1 MDRVLRVDL
10 GDAELVDRLKKS
22 VDSSSPGGIREL
34 GRVLGADGTDG
45 QVLSLPIRLLILDPR
60 SAGNGRRVAESVV
73 ARLLEIDPPVR
84 AIVLLVPAG
93 DERAEYLGDR
103 HLPGLYSFPHVKVV
117 DLRGDRITAVRESD
131 VAKNTEYPAADRWAD
146 DYRADAQGMLLDRE
160 TFDQVWESID
170 PGKVSALGLRVA
182 GLGAGRERAV
192 ADTALRLA
200 SEIDPMREPA
210 TGSELPD
217 RWQIDK
223 ELLPVSLDDVRE
235 LAQNEEMNRL
245 PAGVGAIARVRNVFF
260 TSVLRP
266 SPRRYNEVF
275 VAIGK
280 RVVERPPVLAK
291 ALEASQ
297 NLDEAGEIRINPL
310 GAADLDA
317 ELGGKVVYGDSYAE
331 QYAAGRDASFQVE
344 ALVRKA
350 VEYIGRGIAAAIPAR
365 WLKQDHEA
373 VTPVGP
379 MEAVEYIL
387 NREQPW
393 HQAAEKTK
401 ADIPQGGW
409 SAGREMKAGF
419 VVAGLMVA
427 LSAWLE
433 AGLTSVPLLSY
444 VALFGGIA
452 AAFLLPRS
460 VRFRVEPYLL
470 VWGIVGFTAARFLL
484 DTNTLNPVRVVAQS
498 IGLVPLEAV
507 LGLVVS
513 VLAGL
518 AAVSVAVALIPLERA
533 AESVLPS
540 FITAI
545 IKFVFGNLS
554 RILYFVGAFAF
565 LYFVF
570 AGFTPEVW
578 MISWPRDTM
587 LVQPVRVGLALLSA
601 FIVTRVGPILPLGVG
616 GALWLLNPW
625 SGGATAAP
633 NLPAITL
640 DPIWRFLIAM
650 TPALLLG
657 RTAIAWVGGLSLPK
671 LSDWVANIEVIN
683 PSDRPRL
690 NPDHDE
696 RERLAPRWIAPDE
709 SHSVERACVRAADE
723 GWEKDRE
730 WVELAKCGK
739 DSMVRVVEKPKN
751 DPAFDG
757 VVFEDEN
764 GNLIADE
771 PEASTPVAEVVADE
785 PVPVE
790 AALAA
795 AEPETEEKKAMAAM
809 PAKKGRKPTVST
821 DVVPEQTELAPPP
834 EDVIAEE
841 VANVSDE
848 VAKESEES
856 AIEGAEDEQTEED
869 VSEDEDETEEAP
881 KPTAPKFVRLKW
893 RKAQMYPTGEAWRVP
908 ESLSIILG
916 SPVWATRWGAALFLS
931 AAAIVLGLAGA
942 QLVIEFLHWMN
953 IIEEYPIKIGPGGI
967 SAEMASAARLIWGLA
982 VAGVLPYLAAS
993 YFVAGRMRAWID
1005 KGGYSAAARAL
1016 ARMEAVARL
1025 AAIQEVARFAIRRE
1039 YKRTAAQ
1046 AASLVEEAAA
1056 AGSDTARKF
1065 GEALE
1070 QGTERPKPLSGR
1082 DPIAP
1087 HRELVGAER
1096 DLPGT
1101 DASGI
1106 YRVYPKYIATLR
1118 RIFAG
1123 ALDIQVQERFA
1134 RMRGEFFDET
1144 NSLIREGVTI
1154 ALRYRLN
1161 RILQRGLVVGEMKEA
1176 GRDVGVEIAEEL
1188 WSDKRVR
1195 DAALAALTVKPTDAI
1210 SHLLSPG
1217 QARMLDEGGT
1227 QFVVL
1232 PQPLAQSREQLTEAK
1247 IGKIIISTGL
1257 EAAAVIRVTPFA
1269 EGYYDF
1275 DDVRGPEEAEKT
1287 NAA

>member
-10 GDAELVDRLKKS
+10 GDAGLVDRLQKS
-22 VDSSSPGGIREL
+22 VDGSSPGGIREL
-34 GRVLGADGTDG
+34 GRVLGADGSDG

-60 SAGNGRRVAESVV
+60 SVGKGQRLAESVV

-84 AIVLLVPAG
+84 ALVMLVPAG
-93 DERAEYLGDR
+93 EERTEHLGDR
-103 HLPGLYSFPHVKVV
+103 TLPGLYSFPHVKVV
-117 DLRGDRITAVRESD
+117 DLRGDRITSVREGD
-131 VAKNTEYPAADRWAD
+131 IAQNTEYPAADRWAD
-146 DYRADAQGMLLDRE
+146 DYRSDAQEMLLDCE
-160 TFDQVWESID
+160 TFDRVWETIEA
-170 PGKVSALGLRVA
+170 GKVSALGLRVA

-192 ADTALRLA
+192 ADTAIRLA

-217 RWQIDK
+217 RWEIEEQ
-223 ELLPVSLDDVRE
+223 LLPVSLDDVRQ
-235 LAQNEEMNRL
+235 LAQDEEMNRL
-245 PAGVGAIARVRNVFF
+245 PAGVGAIARVRSVFF

-266 SPRRYNEVF
+266 SPKRYNEVF
-275 VAIGK
+275 VAIG
-280 RVVERPPVLAK
+280 RRLIERPPVLAK
-291 ALEASQ
+291 VLTESQ
-297 NLDEAGEIRINPL
+297 SLDEAGEIRINPL

-373 VTPVGP
+373 VAPVGP

-393 HQAAEKTK
+393 HRAAEKTK

-409 SAGREMKAGF
+409 SAGREMKSGF
-419 VVAGLMVA
+419 IVAGLMVA

-444 VALFGGIA
+444 VSLFGGIA

-460 VRFRVEPYLL
+460 VRYRVEPYLL

-484 DTNTLNPVRVVAQS
+484 DTNTLNPVRIIAQT
-498 IGLVPLEAV
+498 IGLLPLEAL
-507 LGLVVS
+507 LGFVIS
-513 VLAGL
+513 VMAGL
-518 AAVSVAVALIPLERA
+518 AAVSVGAALIPLERA
-533 AESVLPS
+533 AESVLPEI
-540 FITAI
+540 ITKI
-545 IKFVFGNLS
+545 IKFIFGNLS
-554 RILYFVGAFAF
+554 RILYFIGAFAF

-570 AGFTPEVW
+570 AGFTPEIW
-578 MISWPRDTM
+578 MVGWPQDGM
-587 LVQPVRVGLALLSA
+587 LEQPARVGLALLFA
-601 FIVTRVGPILPLGVG
+601 FVVTRIGPILPLGVG

-625 SGGATAAP
+625 SGAPTAAP
-633 NLPAITL
+633 HLPNIEL
-640 DPIWRFLIAM
+640 EPIWRFLISLI
-650 TPALLLG
+650 PALLLG
-657 RTAIAWVGGLSLPK
+657 RTAISWVGGLSVPK
-671 LSDWVANIEVIN
+671 LSDWVANIEVVS

-709 SHSVERACVRAADE
+709 DHSVERACVRAADE

-730 WVELAKCGK
+730 WVALKKCAKH
-739 DSMVRVVEKPKN
+739 SMVRVVEKPVD

-764 GNLIADE
+764 GNPIGAK
-771 PEASTPVAEVVADE
+771 PEASDPVEEAAADE
-785 PVPVE
+785 AVRVE
-790 AALAA
+790 EILAA
-795 AEPETEEKKAMAAM
+795 AEPEPEEKKAMAAI
-809 PAKKGRKPTVST
+809 PAKKGRKPAVST
-821 DVVPEQTELAPPP
+821 DVVPEETELAPTPEAVDADAAVDIED
-834 EDVIAEE
+834 EDVNETE
-841 VANVSDE
+841 VAE
-848 VAKESEES
+848 KEE
-856 AIEGAEDEQTEED
+856 AEDEAEEA
-869 VSEDEDETEEAP
+869 EDEVEEAP
-881 KPTAPKFVRLKW
+881 RPAAPKFVLLKW
-893 RKAQMYPTGEAWRVP
+893 RNAQLYPTREAWRVP

-942 QLVIEFLHWMN
+942 QLIIEFLHWMN

-967 SAEMASAARLIWGLA
+967 SEEMASFSRLMWGLA
-982 VAGVLPYLAAS
+982 FAGIVPYLAAS

-1005 KGGYSAAARAL
+1005 KAGYSAAARAL

-1039 YKRTAAQ
+1039 YARTTAQ
-1046 AASLVEEAAA
+1046 AASLVQEAAA
-1056 AGSDTARKF
+1056 SGSTTAREF
-1065 GEALE
+1065 GEELA
-1070 QGTERPKPLSGR
+1070 QRSERPKPLSGR

-1087 HRELVGAER
+1087 HRELVGTER

-1144 NSLIREGVTI
+1144 NTLIREGVVI
-1154 ALRYRLN
+1154 ALRDRLN

-1195 DAALAALTVKPTDAI
+1195 DAALIALTVKPTDAI

-1217 QARMLDEGGT
+1217 QARMLDQGST

-1232 PQPLAQSREQLTEAK
+1232 PQPLSKSRDQLVDAK

-1275 DDVRGPEEAEKT
+1275 GDVRGPVGTEDS

>member
-10 GDAELVDRLKKS
+10 GDAGLVDRLQKS
-22 VDSSSPGGIREL
+22 VDGSSPGGIREL

-60 SAGNGRRVAESVV
+60 STGKGKRLAESVV

-84 AIVLLVPAG
+84 ALVLLVPAG
-93 DERAEYLGDR
+93 DEQTEHLGDR
-103 HLPGLYSFPHVKVV
+103 SLPGLYSFPHVKVV
-117 DLRGDRITAVRESD
+117 DLRGDRITSVREGD
-131 VAKNTEYPAADRWAD
+131 IAQNTEYPAADSWAD
-146 DYRADAQGMLLDRE
+146 DYRSDAQEMLLDCE
-160 TFDQVWESID
+160 TFDRVWETIEA
-170 PGKVSALGLRVA
+170 GKVSALGLRVA

-192 ADTALRLA
+192 ADTAIRLA

-217 RWQIDK
+217 RWEIEEQ
-223 ELLPVSLDDVRE
+223 LLPVSLDDVRQ
-235 LAQNEEMNRL
+235 LAQDEEMNRL
-245 PAGVGAIARVRNVFF
+245 PAGVGAIARVRSVFF

-266 SPRRYNEVF
+266 SPKRYNAVF
-275 VAIGK
+275 VAIGQ
-280 RVVERPPVLAK
+280 RLVERPPVLAK
-291 ALEASQ
+291 VLTESQ

-401 ADIPQGGW
+401 SDIPQGGW

-419 VVAGLMVA
+419 IVAGLMVA

-444 VALFGGIA
+444 VSLFGGIA
-452 AAFLLPRS
+452 GAFLLPRS
-460 VRFRVEPYLL
+460 VRYRVEPYLL

-484 DTNTLNPVRVVAQS
+484 DTNTLNPVRVIAQT
-498 IGLVPLEAV
+498 IGLLPLEAL
-507 LGLVVS
+507 LGFVIS
-513 VLAGL
+513 IMAGL
-518 AAVSVAVALIPLERA
+518 AAVSVAAALIPIERA
-533 AESVLPS
+533 YESVLPG
-540 FITAI
+540 FVTAI
-545 IKFVFGNLS
+545 IKLLFGNLS
-554 RILYFVGAFAF
+554 RILYFIGAFVF

-570 AGFTPEVW
+570 AGYTPEIW
-578 MISWPRDTM
+578 MVGWPQGGM
-587 LVQPVRVGLALLSA
+587 LEQPARVGLALLFA
-601 FIVTRVGPILPLGVG
+601 FVVTRIGPILPLGVG

-625 SGGATAAP
+625 SGAATAAP
-633 NLPAITL
+633 HLPNIEL
-640 DPIWRFLIAM
+640 EPIWRFLISLI
-650 TPALLLG
+650 PVLLLG
-657 RTAIAWVGGLSLPK
+657 RSSLTWIGGLSVPK
-671 LSDWVANIEVIN
+671 LSDWVANIEDVN

-709 SHSVERACVRAADE
+709 DHSVERACVRAADE

-730 WVELAKCGK
+730 WIALKKCAK
-739 DSMVRVVEKPKN
+739 DSMVRVIAKPVD

-771 PEASTPVAEVVADE
+771 PEALIPVAEALADE
-785 PVPVE
+785 AVPVE
-790 AALAA
+790 ETLAA
-795 AEPETEEKKAMAAM
+795 ADPEPEEKKAAAAS
-809 PAKKGRKPTVST
+809 PAKKGRKPAVSAEIT
-821 DVVPEQTELAPPP
+821 P
-834 EDVIAEE
+834 EE
-841 VANVSDE
+841 VDPISAPKE
-848 VAKESEES
+848 V
-856 AIEGAEDEQTEED
+856 
-869 VSEDEDETEEAP
+869 VSEDVADIEEDANESEVADEEESEDEVEEAP
-881 KPTAPKFVRLKW
+881 KPMAPKFVRLKW
-893 RKAQMYPTGEAWRVP
+893 RKAQLYPAREAWRVP

-916 SPVWATRWGAALFLS
+916 SPVWATRWGAAAFLS
-931 AAAIVLGLAGA
+931 VAAIVLGLAGA
-942 QLVIEFLHWMN
+942 QIVIEFLHWMN

-967 SAEMASAARLIWGLA
+967 SEEMASFSRLMWGLA
-982 VAGVLPYLAAS
+982 FAGIVPYLAAS

-1005 KGGYSAAARAL
+1005 KAGYSAAARAL

-1039 YKRTAAQ
+1039 YARTTAQ
-1046 AASLVEEAAA
+1046 AASLVQEAAA
-1056 AGSDTARKF
+1056 SGSTTAREF
-1065 GEALE
+1065 GEELA
-1070 QGTERPKPLSGR
+1070 QRADRPKPLSGR

-1087 HRELVGAER
+1087 HRELVGTER

-1144 NSLIREGVTI
+1144 NMLIREGVVI
-1154 ALRYRLN
+1154 ALRDRLN
-1161 RILQRGLVVGEMKEA
+1161 RILQRGLVVGDMKEA

-1195 DAALAALTVKPTDAI
+1195 DAALIALTVKPTDAI

-1217 QARMLDEGGT
+1217 QARMLDQGST

-1232 PQPLAQSREQLTEAK
+1232 PQPLSKSRDQLVDAK

-1257 EAAAVIRVTPFA
+1257 EAAAVIRITPFA

-1275 DDVRGPEEAEKT
+1275 GDVRGPVGTEDA

>member
-10 GDAELVDRLKKS
+10 GDAGLVDRLQKS
-22 VDSSSPGGIREL
+22 VDGSSPGGIREL

-60 SAGNGRRVAESVV
+60 SAGVGQRLAESVV

-84 AIVLLVPAG
+84 ALILLVPAG
-93 DERAEYLGDR
+93 DERAEFLGDR
-103 HLPGLYSFPHVKVV
+103 KLPALYSFPHVKVV
-117 DLRGDRITAVRESD
+117 DLRGDRITSVREGE
-131 VAKNTEYPAADRWAD
+131 VAQNTEYPAADRWAD
-146 DYRADAQGMLLDRE
+146 DYRSDAQEMLLDCE
-160 TFDQVWESID
+160 TFDRVWEVID
-170 PGKVSALGLRVA
+170 AGKVSALGLRVA

-192 ADTALRLA
+192 ADTAIRLA

-210 TGSELPD
+210 TGSELPA
-217 RWQIDK
+217 RWAID
-223 ELLPVSLDDVRE
+223 EQLLPVSLDDVRQ
-235 LAQNEEMNRL
+235 LAQDEEMNRL

-266 SPRRYNEVF
+266 SPKRYNAVF
-275 VAIGK
+275 VAIG
-280 RVVERPPVLAK
+280 RRLVERPPVLAK
-291 ALEASQ
+291 VLTESQ

-331 QYAAGRDASFQVE
+331 QYSAGRDASFQVE
-344 ALVRKA
+344 GLVRKA

-365 WLKQDHEA
+365 WLKQDQEA
-373 VTPVGP
+373 VAPVGP

-401 ADIPQGGW
+401 SDIPQGGW
-409 SAGREMKAGF
+409 SAGREMKSGF
-419 VVAGLMVA
+419 IVAGLMVA

-460 VRFRVEPYLL
+460 VRYRVEPYLL

-484 DTNTLNPVRVVAQS
+484 DTNTLNPVRVIAQT
-498 IGLVPLEAV
+498 IGLLPLEALLGFV
-507 LGLVVS
+507 ISVMAGLV
-513 VLAGL
+513 
-518 AAVSVAVALIPLERA
+518 AVSVGAALVPIERA
-533 AESVLPS
+533 FENVLPD
-540 FITAI
+540 FVTAI
-545 IKFVFGNLS
+545 IKLLFGNLS
-554 RILYFVGAFAF
+554 RILYFIGAFVF

-570 AGFTPEVW
+570 AGYSPEIW
-578 MISWPRDTM
+578 MVGWPQDGM
-587 LVQPVRVGLALLSA
+587 LEQPARVGLALLFA
-601 FIVTRVGPILPLGVG
+601 FVVTRIGPILPLGVG

-625 SGGATAAP
+625 SGAATAAP
-633 NLPAITL
+633 HLPNIEL
-640 DPIWRFLIAM
+640 EPIWRFLISLI
-650 TPALLLG
+650 PVLLLG
-657 RTAIAWVGGLSLPK
+657 RSAIAWVGGLSLPK
-671 LSDWVANIEVIN
+671 LSDWVANVEDVN

-709 SHSVERACVRAADE
+709 DHSVERACVRAADE

-730 WVELAKCGK
+730 WVALKKCGK
-739 DSMVRVVEKPKN
+739 DSMVRVVAKPVD

-757 VVFEDEN
+757 VVYEDEN

-771 PEASTPVAEVVADE
+771 PEASIPVAEVVADE
-785 PVPVE
+785 AVPVE
-790 AALAA
+790 EALAA
-795 AEPETEEKKAMAAM
+795 AEPEPEEKKAMAAM
-809 PAKKGRKPTVST
+809 PAKKGRKPAVST
-821 DVVPEQTELAPPP
+821 DVVPEETELAPT
-834 EDVIAEE
+834 
-841 VANVSDE
+841 
-848 VAKESEES
+848 SEE
-856 AIEGAEDEQTEED
+856 AVDDAAVNIEDED
-869 VSEDEDETEEAP
+869 VSETEAADEEEAEEAENEAEEAP
-881 KPTAPKFVRLKW
+881 RPAAPKFVLLKW
-893 RKAQMYPTGEAWRVP
+893 RNAQLYPAREAWRVP

-942 QLVIEFLHWMN
+942 QLIIEFLHWMN

-967 SAEMASAARLIWGLA
+967 SEEMASFSRLMWGLA
-982 VAGVLPYLAAS
+982 FAGIVPYLAAS

-1005 KGGYSAAARAL
+1005 KAGYSAAARAL

-1039 YKRTAAQ
+1039 YARTTAQ
-1046 AASLVEEAAA
+1046 AASLVQEAAA
-1056 AGSDTARKF
+1056 SGSTTAREF
-1065 GEALE
+1065 GEELA
-1070 QGTERPKPLSGR
+1070 QRAERPKPLSGR

-1087 HRELVGAER
+1087 HRELVGTER

-1144 NSLIREGVTI
+1144 NTLIREGVVI
-1154 ALRYRLN
+1154 ALRDRLN

-1195 DAALAALTVKPTDAI
+1195 DAALIALTIKPTDAI

-1217 QARMLDEGGT
+1217 QARMLDHGGT

-1232 PQPLAQSREQLTEAK
+1232 PQPLSQSRDQLTEAK
-1247 IGKIIISTGL
+1247 IGTIIISTGL

-1275 DDVRGPEEAEKT
+1275 GDVRGPEGTEDA

>member
-1 MDRVLRVDL
+1 V
-10 GDAELVDRLKKS
+10 GKGQRL
-22 VDSSSPGGIREL
+22 
-34 GRVLGADGTDG
+34 
-45 QVLSLPIRLLILDPR
+45 
-60 SAGNGRRVAESVV
+60 AESVV

-84 AIVLLVPAG
+84 ALVMLVPAG
-93 DERAEYLGDR
+93 EERTEHLGDR
-103 HLPGLYSFPHVKVV
+103 TLPGLYSFPHVKVV
-117 DLRGDRITAVRESD
+117 DLRGDRITSVREGD
-131 VAKNTEYPAADRWAD
+131 IAQNTEYPAADRWAD
-146 DYRADAQGMLLDRE
+146 DYRSDAQEMLLDCE
-160 TFDQVWESID
+160 TFDRVWETIEA
-170 PGKVSALGLRVA
+170 GKVSALGLRVA

-192 ADTALRLA
+192 ADTAIRLA

-217 RWQIDK
+217 RWEIEEQ
-223 ELLPVSLDDVRE
+223 LLPVSLDDVRQ
-235 LAQNEEMNRL
+235 LAQDEEMNRL
-245 PAGVGAIARVRNVFF
+245 PAGVGAISRVRNVFF

-275 VAIGK
+275 VAIG
-280 RVVERPPVLAK
+280 RRLVERPPVLAK
-291 ALEASQ
+291 VLTESQ

-401 ADIPQGGW
+401 SDIPQGGW

-419 VVAGLMVA
+419 IVAGLMVA

-433 AGLTSVPLLSY
+433 AGLTTVPLLSY
-444 VALFGGIA
+444 VSLFGGIA

-460 VRFRVEPYLL
+460 VRYRVEPYLL

-484 DTNTLNPVRVVAQS
+484 DTNTLNPVRVIAQT
-498 IGLVPLEAV
+498 IGLLPLEAL
-507 LGLVVS
+507 LGFVIS
-513 VLAGL
+513 MMAGL
-518 AAVSVAVALIPLERA
+518 AAVSVAAALIPIERA
-533 AESVLPS
+533 YESVLPG
-540 FITAI
+540 FVTAI
-545 IKFVFGNLS
+545 IKLLFGNLS
-554 RILYFVGAFAF
+554 RLLYFIGAFVF

-570 AGFTPEVW
+570 AGYTPEVW
-578 MISWPRDTM
+578 MVGWPRDGM
-587 LVQPVRVGLALLSA
+587 LEQPARVGLALLFA
-601 FIVTRVGPILPLGVG
+601 FVVTRIGPMLPLGVG

-625 SGGATAAP
+625 SGAPTAAP
-633 NLPAITL
+633 HLPNIEL
-640 DPIWRFLIAM
+640 EPIWRFLISLV
-650 TPALLLG
+650 PVLLLA
-657 RTAIAWVGGLSLPK
+657 RNAIDWIGGLSVPK
-671 LSDWVANIEVIN
+671 LSDWVANVENVN

-709 SHSVERACVRAADE
+709 DHSVERACVRAADE

-730 WVELAKCGK
+730 WIALKKCGK
-739 DSMVRVVEKPKN
+739 DSMVRVVAKPVD

-757 VVFEDEN
+757 VVYEDEN

-771 PEASTPVAEVVADE
+771 PEALISVAEAVADE
-785 PVPVE
+785 AVPVE
-790 AALAA
+790 EILAA
-795 AEPETEEKKAMAAM
+795 AEPEPEKKKAAAAS
-809 PAKKGRKPTVST
+809 PAKKGRKPAVST
-821 DVVPEQTELAPPP
+821 KVVPEETESAPAP
-834 EDVIAEE
+834 EE
-841 VANVSDE
+841 V
-848 VAKESEES
+848 VADNAVDLE
-856 AIEGAEDEQTEED
+856 EED
-869 VSEDEDETEEAP
+869 VNEPEEADEEEAKDEVEEAP
-881 KPTAPKFVRLKW
+881 KPMGPKFVLLKW
-893 RKAQMYPTGEAWRVP
+893 RNAQLHPAREAWRVP

-916 SPVWATRWGAALFLS
+916 SPVWATRWGAAAFLS
-931 AAAIVLGLAGA
+931 VAAIVLGLAGA

-967 SAEMASAARLIWGLA
+967 SEEMASFSRLMWGLA
-982 VAGVLPYLAAS
+982 FAGIVPYLAAS

-1005 KGGYSAAARAL
+1005 KAGYSAAARAL

-1039 YKRTAAQ
+1039 YARTTAQ
-1046 AASLVEEAAA
+1046 AASLVQEAAA
-1056 AGSDTARKF
+1056 SGSTTAREF
-1065 GEALE
+1065 GEELA
-1070 QGTERPKPLSGR
+1070 QRAERPKPLSGR

-1087 HRELVGAER
+1087 HRELVGTER

-1144 NSLIREGVTI
+1144 NTLIREGVVI
-1154 ALRYRLN
+1154 ALRDRLN

-1195 DAALAALTVKPTDAI
+1195 DAALIALTIKPTDAI

-1217 QARMLDEGGT
+1217 QARMLDHGGT

-1232 PQPLAQSREQLTEAK
+1232 PQPLSKSRDQLVDAK

-1275 DDVRGPEEAEKT
+1275 GDVRGPVGTEDS

>member
-1 MDRVLRVDL
+1 
-10 GDAELVDRLKKS
+10 
-22 VDSSSPGGIREL
+22 
-34 GRVLGADGTDG
+34 
-45 QVLSLPIRLLILDPR
+45 
-60 SAGNGRRVAESVV
+60 
-73 ARLLEIDPPVR
+73 
-84 AIVLLVPAG
+84 
-93 DERAEYLGDR
+93 
-103 HLPGLYSFPHVKVV
+103 
-117 DLRGDRITAVRESD
+117 
-131 VAKNTEYPAADRWAD
+131 
-146 DYRADAQGMLLDRE
+146 
-160 TFDQVWESID
+160 
-170 PGKVSALGLRVA
+170 
-182 GLGAGRERAV
+182 
-192 ADTALRLA
+192 
-200 SEIDPMREPA
+200 
-210 TGSELPD
+210 
-217 RWQIDK
+217 
-223 ELLPVSLDDVRE
+223 
-235 LAQNEEMNRL
+235 
-245 PAGVGAIARVRNVFF
+245 
-260 TSVLRP
+260 
-266 SPRRYNEVF
+266 
-275 VAIGK
+275 
-280 RVVERPPVLAK
+280 VLAK
-291 ALEASQ
+291 VLTESQ
-297 NLDEAGEIRINPL
+297 SLDEAGEIRINPL

-373 VTPVGP
+373 VAPVGP

-393 HQAAEKTK
+393 HRAAEKTK

-409 SAGREMKAGF
+409 SAGREMKSGF
-419 VVAGLMVA
+419 IVAGLMVA

-444 VALFGGIA
+444 VSLFGGIA

-460 VRFRVEPYLL
+460 VRYRVEPYLL

-484 DTNTLNPVRVVAQS
+484 DTNTLNPVRVIAQT
-498 IGLVPLEAV
+498 IGLLPLEAL
-507 LGLVVS
+507 LGFVIS
-513 VLAGL
+513 VMAGL
-518 AAVSVAVALIPLERA
+518 AAVSVAAALIPIERA
-533 AESVLPS
+533 YESVLPR
-540 FITAI
+540 FVTAI
-545 IKFVFGNLS
+545 IKLLFGNLS
-554 RILYFVGAFAF
+554 RILYFIGAFVF

-570 AGFTPEVW
+570 AGYTPEIWMVGWPQDGMLEQPARVW
-578 MISWPRDTM
+578 
-587 LVQPVRVGLALLSA
+587 LALFFA
-601 FIVTRVGPILPLGVG
+601 FVVTRIGPILPLGVG

-625 SGGATAAP
+625 SGAATAAP
-633 NLPAITL
+633 HLPNIEL
-640 DPIWRFLIAM
+640 EPIWRFLISLI
-650 TPALLLG
+650 PALLLG
-657 RTAIAWVGGLSLPK
+657 RNAAEWVGGLSVPK
-671 LSDWVANIEVIN
+671 LSDWVANVENVN

-709 SHSVERACVRAADE
+709 DHSVERACVRAADE
-723 GWEKDRE
+723 GWERDRE
-730 WVELAKCGK
+730 WVALKKCAK
-739 DSMVRVVEKPKN
+739 DSMVRVAVKPVD

-764 GNLIADE
+764 GNPIGAK
-771 PEASTPVAEVVADE
+771 PEASDPFEKVAADE
-785 PVPVE
+785 AVPVE
-790 AALAA
+790 EILAA
-795 AEPETEEKKAMAAM
+795 AEPEPEEKKAMAAM
-809 PAKKGRKPTVST
+809 PAKKGRKPAVST
-821 DVVPEQTELAPPP
+821 DVVPEETELAPTP
-834 EDVIAEE
+834 EDVVAGKSTEVKEADVNEPEEADEEEAKEE
-841 VANVSDE
+841 V
-848 VAKESEES
+848 EEPPRP
-856 AIEGAEDEQTEED
+856 A
-869 VSEDEDETEEAP
+869 AP
-881 KPTAPKFVRLKW
+881 RFVRLKW
-893 RKAQMYPTGEAWRVP
+893 RNAQLYPAREAWRVP

-916 SPVWATRWGAALFLS
+916 SPVWATRWGAAAFLS
-931 AAAIVLGLAGA
+931 VAAIVLGLAGA
-942 QLVIEFLHWMN
+942 QIVIEFLHWMN

-967 SAEMASAARLIWGLA
+967 SEEMASFSRLMWGLA
-982 VAGVLPYLAAS
+982 FAGIVPYLAAS

-1005 KGGYSAAARAL
+1005 KAGYSAAARAL

-1039 YKRTAAQ
+1039 YARTTAQ
-1046 AASLVEEAAA
+1046 AASLVQEAAA
-1056 AGSDTARKF
+1056 SGSTTAREF
-1065 GEALE
+1065 GEELA
-1070 QGTERPKPLSGR
+1070 QRSERPKPLSGR

-1087 HRELVGAER
+1087 HRELVGTER

-1144 NSLIREGVTI
+1144 NTLIREGVVI
-1154 ALRYRLN
+1154 ALRDRLN

-1195 DAALAALTVKPTDAI
+1195 DAALIALTVKPTDAI

-1217 QARMLDEGGT
+1217 QARMLDQGST

-1232 PQPLAQSREQLTEAK
+1232 PQPLSKSRDQLVDAK

-1275 DDVRGPEEAEKT
+1275 GDVRGPVGTEDS

>member
-1 MDRVLRVDL
+1 
-10 GDAELVDRLKKS
+10 
-22 VDSSSPGGIREL
+22 
-34 GRVLGADGTDG
+34 
-45 QVLSLPIRLLILDPR
+45 
-60 SAGNGRRVAESVV
+60 
-73 ARLLEIDPPVR
+73 
-84 AIVLLVPAG
+84 
-93 DERAEYLGDR
+93 
-103 HLPGLYSFPHVKVV
+103 
-117 DLRGDRITAVRESD
+117 
-131 VAKNTEYPAADRWAD
+131 
-146 DYRADAQGMLLDRE
+146 
-160 TFDQVWESID
+160 
-170 PGKVSALGLRVA
+170 
-182 GLGAGRERAV
+182 
-192 ADTALRLA
+192 
-200 SEIDPMREPA
+200 
-210 TGSELPD
+210 
-217 RWQIDK
+217 
-223 ELLPVSLDDVRE
+223 
-235 LAQNEEMNRL
+235 
-245 PAGVGAIARVRNVFF
+245 
-260 TSVLRP
+260 
-266 SPRRYNEVF
+266 
-275 VAIGK
+275 
-280 RVVERPPVLAK
+280 VLAK
-291 ALEASQ
+291 VLTESQ

-365 WLKQDHEA
+365 WLKQDQEA

-401 ADIPQGGW
+401 SDIPQGGW
-409 SAGREMKAGF
+409 SAGREMKSGF
-419 VVAGLMVA
+419 IVAGLMVA

-444 VALFGGIA
+444 VSLFGGIA

-460 VRFRVEPYLL
+460 VRYRVEPYLL

-484 DTNTLNPVRVVAQS
+484 DTNTLNPVRIIAQT
-498 IGLVPLEAV
+498 IGLLPLEAL
-507 LGLVVS
+507 LGFVIS
-513 VLAGL
+513 VMAGL
-518 AAVSVAVALIPLERA
+518 AAVSVAAALIPIERA
-533 AESVLPS
+533 FESVLPD

-545 IKFVFGNLS
+545 IKFLFGNLS
-554 RILYFVGAFAF
+554 RILYFIGAFVF

-570 AGFTPEVW
+570 AGYTPEVW
-578 MISWPRDTM
+578 MVGWPQDGM
-587 LVQPVRVGLALLSA
+587 LEQPARVGLALLFA
-601 FIVTRVGPILPLGVG
+601 FVVTRIGPILPLGVG

-625 SGGATAAP
+625 SGAATAAP
-633 NLPAITL
+633 HLPNIEL
-640 DPIWRFLIAM
+640 EPIWRFLISL

-657 RTAIAWVGGLSLPK
+657 RTAISWVGGLSVPK
-671 LSDWVANIEVIN
+671 LSDWVANVEDVN

-709 SHSVERACVRAADE
+709 DHSVERTCVRAADE

-730 WVELAKCGK
+730 WIALKKCGK
-739 DSMVRVVEKPKN
+739 DSMVRVVAKPVD

-757 VVFEDEN
+757 VVYEDEN

-785 PVPVE
+785 AVPVE
-790 AALAA
+790 EILAA
-795 AEPETEEKKAMAAM
+795 AEPEPEEKKAMAAM
-809 PAKKGRKPTVST
+809 PAKKGRKPAVST
-821 DVVPEQTELAPPP
+821 DVVPEETELVPAP
-834 EDVIAEE
+834 EE
-841 VANVSDE
+841 V
-848 VAKESEES
+848 VADDAVDVE
-856 AIEGAEDEQTEED
+856 EED
-869 VSEDEDETEEAP
+869 ANEPEEADGEETKDEESEDEVEEAP
-881 KPTAPKFVRLKW
+881 KPTGPKFVLLKW
-893 RKAQMYPTGEAWRVP
+893 RKAQLHPTREAWRVP

-916 SPVWATRWGAALFLS
+916 SPVWATRWGAATFLS
-931 AAAIVLGLAGA
+931 VAAIVLGLAGA

-967 SAEMASAARLIWGLA
+967 SEEMASFSRLMWGLA
-982 VAGVLPYLAAS
+982 FAGIVPYLAAS

-1005 KGGYSAAARAL
+1005 KAGYSAAARAL

-1039 YKRTAAQ
+1039 YARTTAQ
-1046 AASLVEEAAA
+1046 AASLVQEAAA
-1056 AGSDTARKF
+1056 SGSTTAREF
-1065 GEALE
+1065 GEELA
-1070 QGTERPKPLSGR
+1070 QRAERPKPLSGR

-1087 HRELVGAER
+1087 HRELVGTER

-1144 NSLIREGVTI
+1144 NTLIREGVVI
-1154 ALRYRLN
+1154 ALRDRLN
-1161 RILQRGLVVGEMKEA
+1161 RILQRGLVVGDMKEA

-1195 DAALAALTVKPTDAI
+1195 DAALIALTIKPTDAI

-1217 QARMLDEGGT
+1217 QARMLDHGGT

-1232 PQPLAQSREQLTEAK
+1232 PQPLSQSRDQLTEAK
-1247 IGKIIISTGL
+1247 IGTIIISTGL

-1275 DDVRGPEEAEKT
+1275 SDVRGPVGHQDS

>member
-1 MDRVLRVDL
+1 
-10 GDAELVDRLKKS
+10 
-22 VDSSSPGGIREL
+22 
-34 GRVLGADGTDG
+34 
-45 QVLSLPIRLLILDPR
+45 
-60 SAGNGRRVAESVV
+60 
-73 ARLLEIDPPVR
+73 
-84 AIVLLVPAG
+84 
-93 DERAEYLGDR
+93 
-103 HLPGLYSFPHVKVV
+103 
-117 DLRGDRITAVRESD
+117 
-131 VAKNTEYPAADRWAD
+131 
-146 DYRADAQGMLLDRE
+146 
-160 TFDQVWESID
+160 
-170 PGKVSALGLRVA
+170 
-182 GLGAGRERAV
+182 
-192 ADTALRLA
+192 
-200 SEIDPMREPA
+200 
-210 TGSELPD
+210 
-217 RWQIDK
+217 
-223 ELLPVSLDDVRE
+223 
-235 LAQNEEMNRL
+235 
-245 PAGVGAIARVRNVFF
+245 
-260 TSVLRP
+260 
-266 SPRRYNEVF
+266 
-275 VAIGK
+275 
-280 RVVERPPVLAK
+280 VLAK
-291 ALEASQ
+291 VLTESQ

-365 WLKQDHEA
+365 WLKQDQEA

-401 ADIPQGGW
+401 SDIPQGGW
-409 SAGREMKAGF
+409 SAGREMKSGF
-419 VVAGLMVA
+419 IVAGLMVA

-444 VALFGGIA
+444 VSLFGGIA

-460 VRFRVEPYLL
+460 VRYRVEPYLL

-484 DTNTLNPVRVVAQS
+484 DTNTLNPVRIIAQT
-498 IGLVPLEAV
+498 IGLLPLEAL
-507 LGLVVS
+507 LGFVIS
-513 VLAGL
+513 VMAGL
-518 AAVSVAVALIPLERA
+518 AAVSVAAALIPIERA
-533 AESVLPS
+533 FESVLPD

-545 IKFVFGNLS
+545 IKFLFGNLS
-554 RILYFVGAFAF
+554 RILYFIGAFVF

-570 AGFTPEVW
+570 AGYTPEVW
-578 MISWPRDTM
+578 MVGWPQDGM
-587 LVQPVRVGLALLSA
+587 LEQPARVGLALLFA
-601 FIVTRVGPILPLGVG
+601 FVVTRIGPILPLGVG

-625 SGGATAAP
+625 SGAATAAP
-633 NLPAITL
+633 HLPNIEL
-640 DPIWRFLIAM
+640 EPIWRFLISL

-657 RTAIAWVGGLSLPK
+657 RTAISWVGGLSVPK
-671 LSDWVANIEVIN
+671 LSDWVANVEDVN

-709 SHSVERACVRAADE
+709 DHSVERTCVRAADE

-730 WVELAKCGK
+730 WIALKKCGK
-739 DSMVRVVEKPKN
+739 DSMVRVVAKPVD

-757 VVFEDEN
+757 VVYEDEN

-785 PVPVE
+785 AVPVE
-790 AALAA
+790 EILAA
-795 AEPETEEKKAMAAM
+795 AEPEPEEKKAMAAM
-809 PAKKGRKPTVST
+809 PAKKGRKPAVST
-821 DVVPEQTELAPPP
+821 DVVPEETELVPAP
-834 EDVIAEE
+834 EE
-841 VANVSDE
+841 V
-848 VAKESEES
+848 VADD
-856 AIEGAEDEQTEED
+856 AVDIEEED
-869 VSEDEDETEEAP
+869 ANEPEEADGEETKDEESEDEVEEAP
-881 KPTAPKFVRLKW
+881 KPTGPKFVLLKW
-893 RKAQMYPTGEAWRVP
+893 RKAQLHPTREAWRVP

-916 SPVWATRWGAALFLS
+916 SPVWATRWGAATFLS
-931 AAAIVLGLAGA
+931 VAAIVLGLAGA

-967 SAEMASAARLIWGLA
+967 SEEMASFSRLMWGLA
-982 VAGVLPYLAAS
+982 FAGIVPYLAAS

-1005 KGGYSAAARAL
+1005 KAGYSAAARAL

-1039 YKRTAAQ
+1039 YARTTAQ
-1046 AASLVEEAAA
+1046 AASLVQEAAA
-1056 AGSDTARKF
+1056 SGSTTAREF
-1065 GEALE
+1065 GEELA
-1070 QGTERPKPLSGR
+1070 QRAERPKPLSGR

-1087 HRELVGAER
+1087 HRELVGTER

-1144 NSLIREGVTI
+1144 NTLIREGVVI
-1154 ALRYRLN
+1154 ALRDRLN
-1161 RILQRGLVVGEMKEA
+1161 RILQRGLVVGDMKEA

-1195 DAALAALTVKPTDAI
+1195 DAALIALTIKPTDAI

-1217 QARMLDEGGT
+1217 QARMLDHGGT

-1232 PQPLAQSREQLTEAK
+1232 PQPLSQSRDQLTEAK
-1247 IGKIIISTGL
+1247 IGTIIISTGL

-1275 DDVRGPEEAEKT
+1275 SDVRGPVGHQDS